1 MARPV
6 RLFLHIVVRVVVWLV
21 ILGALVPFIFM
32 LVTSFK
38 PTGEAL
44 TTPPKWIFQPTLD
57 NYVQIFSGQTV
68 SSQSFLWL
76 VLHSAI
82 VASISTVLI
91 LAIALPAAYALARIG
106 FRGRQFLSTW
116 ILSTIMFPPVVAVI
130 PVFILAGN
138 LQLFDTYPVLIIP
151 YIAFNLPIVI
161 WILRST
167 IFQLPVEIEEAA
179 FIDGCS
185 RPGMIVRIILPL
197 IGSGVATSAI
207 LSLILCWNEFLFALS
222 LTRSDVLTAPVGISE
237 FTGGMFGTQWG
248 PLTAASTTVLLPII
262 VMILIL
268 RRRLISGLTLGAVK

>member
-1 MARPV
+1 MSRPV
-6 RLFLHIVVRVVVWLV
+6 RLSLHIAVRVVVWLV
-21 ILGALVPFIFM
+21 ILIALVPFIFM
-32 LVTSFK
+32 LTTSFK
-38 PTGEAL
+38 PSGEAL
-44 TTPPKWIFQPTLD
+44 AIPPKWLFQPTLA
-57 NYVQIFSGQTV
+57 NYEQIISGQTV

-76 VLHSAI
+76 VWHSVV
-82 VASISTVLI
+82 VATVSTLLTLI
-91 LAIALPAAYALARIG
+91 IALPAAYALARIR
-106 FRGRQFLSTW
+106 FRGRHFLSTW

-151 YIAFNLPIVI
+151 YTAFNLPIVI

-185 RPGMIVRIILPL
+185 RLHMMFRIILPL
-197 IGSGVATSAI
+197 VGSGLATGAI
-207 LSLILCWNEFLFALS
+207 LSFILCWNEYLFALS

-248 PLTAASTTVLLPII
+248 PLTAASTIVLLPII
-262 VMILIL
+262 VMILVL